1 MSDRT
6 GVDVVVVGSGPNGLA
21 AAVTLARS
29 GLAVEVLEAQPT
41 AGGGARTVPGIVDG
55 VVHDQCS
62 AVHPMAL
69 ASPFFRRFDLAGRG
83 VELLTPEI
91 SYAQPLVDGDAA
103 VAYRSLERTVEH
115 LGVDGPAWRSLMG
128 PLVERADGVV
138 GFVLGDHRALP
149 RDLVAALRFGVR
161 VLEQGLGAT
170 WGRRFREDR
179 APALV
184 TGVASHAITPLPS
197 LPAAGTAL
205 LLGALGHAT
214 GWCIPRGGT
223 QAITDALLADL
234 AAHGGVVRTHHPVRT
249 AADLPT
255 AQAYVFD
262 TTPATVAQVLADR
275 MPERFARGFRRF
287 RHGNG
292 AAKVDFVLSGPVP
305 WADPEVGR
313 AGTVHVGGSRAEMA
327 RAEHAVARGR
337 HSERPMVLLSDPAVV
352 DPGRIGPGGIRPL
365 WTYAHVPAASE
376 RDMTESITAE
386 IERFAPGFRD
396 VVVAARAVP
405 AARMA
410 VHNANYVGGDIAAG
424 AITLRRMLVGP
435 RWQLDPFAT
444 GVDGVYLCSSSAPP
458 GPGVHGMGGW
468 HVARRVLR
476 DRFGIT
482 TPPDLRPAR

>member
-1 MSDRT
+1 MSTRT
-6 GVDVVVVGSGPNGLA
+6 AVDVVVVGSGPNGLA

-29 GLAVEVLEAQPT
+29 GLSVHVLEAQPT
-41 AGGGARTVPGIVDG
+41 AGGGARTVPGIVEG
-55 VVHDQCS
+55 VVHDHCS

-83 VELLTPEI
+83 VELLTPEV
-91 SYAQPLVDGDAA
+91 SYAQPLADGAAA

-115 LGVDGPAWRSLMG
+115 LGVDGAAWRDLMA
-128 PLVERADGVV
+128 PLVDRADGVV
-138 GFVLGDHRALP
+138 GLVLGDHRAVP
-149 RDLVAALRFGVR
+149 RDLVAAVGFGLR

-170 WGRRFREDR
+170 WGRRFREER
-179 APALV
+179 APALL
-184 TGVASHAITPLPS
+184 TGVAAHAITPLPS

-223 QAITDALLADL
+223 AGITDAMLADL
-234 AAHGGVVRTHHPVRT
+234 VAHGGTVTTGHPVRS
-249 AADLPT
+249 AADLPP
-255 AQAYVFD
+255 ARAHVFD
-262 TTPATVAQVLADR
+262 TTPATVAHVLGDR
-275 MPERFARGFRRF
+275 MPARTARGFRRF

-305 WADPEVGR
+305 WTHPEVGR
-313 AGTVHVGGSRAEMA
+313 AGTVHLGGSRSEMV
-327 RAEHAVARGR
+327 RAERAVAQGR
-337 HSERPMVLLSDPAVV
+337 HSEHPMVLLSDPAVV
-352 DPGRIGPGGIRPL
+352 DPGRVGPGGIRPL
-365 WTYAHVPAASE
+365 WTYAHVPGGSE
-376 RDMTESITAE
+376 RDMTAAVTAE

-410 VHNANYVGGDIAAG
+410 LDNANYVGGDIAGG

-435 RWQLDPFAT
+435 GWQRDPYAT
-444 GVDGVYLCSSSAPP
+444 GVEGAYLCSSSAPP

-476 DRFGIT
+476 DRFGISG
-482 TPPDLRPAR
+482 PPDLRPGR